1 MLPILATNYTYYPR
15 LLTPSTPA
23 SMSSHSVTSQ
33 LARARFL
40 SRYPLVA
47 LRKIYSSQKSNL
59 IIAAILFIIKQSPQW
74 MLPVATAT
82 ILDLV
87 TVKPGEHPHYL
98 FGLTSEHYF
107 LAVCIFYFVLI
118 VQNAPIHAL
127 FIRYLSRAVRSVQ
140 MELRQSLVIKMQQLS
155 LSFHDQS
162 RRGALQ
168 SKILRDVDNIEMF
181 SRQMYNTLLG
191 SVVTMTAALVA
202 TLCTQPIVALYF
214 LVAVPVSV
222 VLIRAFHK
230 TVQQTQSEFR
240 REVEGM
246 SAQVSEM
253 IDRIPTTR
261 AHGLETWEIGAMEQR
276 LERIRTKGEKLD
288 FTTELFAS
296 SSWVS
301 FQVSQFI
308 CLLFTAWM
316 VYKGKIT
323 VGQAMMYH
331 GYFGMLVGSV
341 GGILAIWP
349 IFLTGAESMK
359 SIGEV
364 LEASDVETSDGKAP
378 VPSVNGDF
386 VFDHVTFQYPT
397 QKEPA
402 VLDLHVTVPSG
413 QCIAVVGA
421 SGSGKSTLMNL
432 IIGFLRPTSG
442 RILLD
447 GKDLMDLNMQEYRR
461 SIAVVPQVTILFSG
475 TLRENITY
483 GLTNVDE
490 AQLRRCVTMA
500 NLDEVVS
507 QMPKGLET
515 IIGERGATLS
525 GGQRQRVAIAR
536 AMLRNP
542 RVLILDE
549 ATSALDVFSEKVV
562 QDALTRLLQGRT
574 TFIVAHRL
582 STIRHANRI
591 LVMDHGKLVESG
603 DHDSLLAANGVY
615 ARMNALH
622 ELAAATEG

>member
-1 MLPILATNYTYYPR
+1 
-15 LLTPSTPA
+15 
-23 SMSSHSVTSQ
+23 MSSHSVTSQ
-33 LARARFL
+33 LARARLL
-40 SRYPLVA
+40 SKYPLVA
-47 LRKIYSSQKSNL
+47 LRKIYSSQRKNL
-59 IIAAILFIIKQSPQW
+59 IIAAVLFIIKQSPQW

-87 TVKPGEHPHYL
+87 TVKPGETPHYL
-98 FGLTSEHYF
+98 FGMTAFHY
-107 LAVCIFYFVLI
+107 LIAVCVFYFVLI
-118 VQNAPIHAL
+118 VQNAPVHAL
-127 FIRYLSRAVRSVQ
+127 FARYLSRAVRTVQ
-140 MELRQSLVIKMQQLS
+140 MDLRQSLVIKMQQLS

-168 SKILRDVDNIEMF
+168 SKVLRDVDNIEML
-181 SRQMYNTLLG
+181 SRNVYNNLFG
-191 SVVTMTAALVA
+191 SVVTMCAALVA
-202 TLCTQPIVALYF
+202 TLTTRPIVALYF

-230 TVQQTQSEFR
+230 SVRQTQSEFR
-240 REVEGM
+240 REVEAM

-276 LERIRTKGEKLD
+276 LERIRQKGVKLD

-301 FQVSQFI
+301 FQVSQFV
-308 CLLFTAWM
+308 CLLFTAWL
-316 VYKGKIT
+316 VYKGQIT
-323 VGQAMMYH
+323 VGEAMMFH

-341 GGILAIWP
+341 GGILSIWP
-349 IFLTGAESMK
+349 TFITGAESMR

-364 LEASDVETSDGKAP
+364 LEASDVESSEGKQP
-378 VPSVNGDF
+378 VPSVDGHF
-386 VFDHVTFQYPT
+386 IFEHVTFKYPT
-397 QKEPA
+397 QAEPA
-402 VLDLHVTVPSG
+402 VNDLHIDVTSG

-447 GKDLMDLNMQEYRR
+447 GKDLADLNMQEYRR
-461 SIAVVPQVTILFSG
+461 CIAVVPQVTVLFSG

-483 GLTNVDE
+483 GLQNVDE
-490 AQLRRCVTMA
+490 AELRRCVTMA

-507 QMPKGLET
+507 QMPKGLDT

-562 QDALTRLLQGRT
+562 QDALTRLLKNRT

-582 STIRHANRI
+582 STIRHANQI
-591 LVMDHGKLVESG
+591 VVMDHGTMVEQG
-603 DHDSLLAANGVY
+603 DHESLLARNGVY
-615 ARMNALH
+615 ARMHALN
-622 ELAAATEG
+622 EMTAQGG

>member
-1 MLPILATNYTYYPR
+1 MISP
-15 LLTPSTPA
+15 
-23 SMSSHSVTSQ
+23 SVTSQ

-40 SRYPLVA
+40 SKYPLVA
-47 LRKIYSSQKSNL
+47 LRKIYSSQKKNL

-74 MLPVATAT
+74 GLPIATAT
-82 ILDLV
+82 ILDAV
-87 TVKPGEHPHYL
+87 TTKTPHGEYYL
-98 FGLTSEHYF
+98 WG
-107 LAVCIFYFVLI
+107 VCLFYLVLI
-118 VQNAPIHAL
+118 IQNAPVHAL
-127 FIRYLSRAVRSVQ
+127 YVRYQSRAVRSVQ
-140 MELRQSLVIKMQQLS
+140 LELRRALVEKMQQLS

-181 SRQMYNTLLG
+181 SRQLYNTLLG
-191 SVVTMTAALVA
+191 SVVTMIAALVA
-202 TLCTQPIVALYF
+202 TLTTRPIVALYF
-214 LVAVPVSV
+214 VVAVPVSV

-230 TVQQTQSEFR
+230 SVRETQTQFR

-261 AHGLETWEIGAMEQR
+261 AHGLESWEINAMQER
-276 LERIRTKGEKLD
+276 LERIQSKGEKLD

-301 FQVSQFI
+301 FQVSQFV

-316 VYKGKIT
+316 VYQGKIT

-341 GGILAIWP
+341 SGLLGIWP
-349 IFLTGAESMK
+349 IFLTGAESMR

-364 LEASDVETSDGKAP
+364 LEASDVESNDGKEE
-378 VPSVNGDF
+378 VPSVRGEF
-386 VFDHVTFQYPT
+386 TFDRVTFKYSSQE
-397 QKEPA
+397 EPA
-402 VLDLHVTVPSG
+402 VRDFSVHVPQG
-413 QCIAVVGA
+413 ACIAVVGS

-432 IIGFLRPTSG
+432 IIGFLKPSSG

-447 GKDLMDLNMQEYRR
+447 GRDMGDLNMRQYRQC
-461 SIAVVPQVTILFSG
+461 IAVVPQVTVLFSG

-483 GLTNVDE
+483 GLEKVDE
-490 AQLRRCVTMA
+490 KDVLRCINLA
-500 NLDEVVS
+500 NLDEVVAE
-507 QMPKGLET
+507 MPKGLDT
-515 IIGERGATLS
+515 VIGERGATLS

-562 QDALTRLLQGRT
+562 QDALTRLLQDRT

-603 DHDSLLAANGVY
+603 DHDSLLAAKGVY
-615 ARMNALH
+615 ARMHALH
-622 ELAAATEG
+622 ELVSAAEG

>member
-15 LLTPSTPA
+15 LLTPPTPA

-98 FGLTSEHYF
+98 FGLSSEHYF

-483 GLTNVDE
+483 GLTHVDE
-490 AQLRRCVTMA
+490 AQLLRCVTMA

>member
-1 MLPILATNYTYYPR
+1 
-15 LLTPSTPA
+15 
-23 SMSSHSVTSQ
+23 MSSHSVTSQ

-47 LRKIYSSQKSNL
+47 LRKIYSSQKRNL

-87 TVKPGEHPHYL
+87 TVKPGETPHYL
-98 FGLTSEHYF
+98 FGMSSGHYL

-118 VQNAPIHAL
+118 VQNAPMHAL

-140 MELRQSLVIKMQQLS
+140 MELRQSLVVKMQELS

-168 SKILRDVDNIEMF
+168 SKILRDVDNIEML
-181 SRQMYNTLLG
+181 SRNVYNTLLG
-191 SVVTMTAALVA
+191 SVVTMIAALVA
-202 TLCTQPIVALYF
+202 TLWTQPVVALYF

-230 TVQQTQSEFR
+230 TVQETQSEFR

-261 AHGLETWEIGAMEQR
+261 AHGLETWEINAMEQR

-301 FQVSQFI
+301 FQVSQFV
-308 CLLFTAWM
+308 CLLFTAWL
-316 VYKGKIT
+316 VYKGQIT
-323 VGQAMMYH
+323 VGAAMMFH

-364 LEASDVETSDGKAP
+364 LEASDVETSDGKAA
-378 VPSVNGDF
+378 VPSVQGDF
-386 VFDHVTFQYPT
+386 VFDHVTYKYPS

-402 VLDLHVTVPSG
+402 VLDMSVTVPSG
-413 QCIAVVGA
+413 QCIAVVGS

-432 IIGFLRPTSG
+432 IIGFLRPSSG

-490 AQLRRCVTMA
+490 TQLLRCVTMA

-603 DHDSLLAANGVY
+603 DHESLLAANGVY